1 MPERS
6 SYVVAPMTLADVD
19 QVLEIEQASFSAPWS
34 VRAFRYE
41 VADNEHSTML
51 VIRPARGASHRW
63 VQWLHRHKL
72 INPGPVLGYAG
83 FWLLVDD
90 VHISTIAVHPQWR
103 GRGLGELLLVSLLE
117 KGGALEARRATLEV
131 RVSNLAALGL
141 YRKYGFEI
149 ASRRKG
155 YYADNNEDAYIMVT
169 PPFAT
174 PEFQANLDHNR
185 AMLCERL

>member
-1 MPERS
+1 MPERP

-19 QVLEIEQASFSAPWS
+19 QVLEIERASFSAPWS
-34 VRAFRYE
+34 ARAFRYE
-41 VADNEHSTML
+41 IAENEHSTML
-51 VIRPARGASHRW
+51 TVRSAPRASCRW
-63 VQWLHRHKL
+63 VQWLRRHKL
-72 INPGPVLGYAG
+72 IDPGPVLGYAG

-117 KGGALEARRATLEV
+117 KGIALEARRATLEV
-131 RVSNLAALGL
+131 RISNLAAQGL

-169 PPFAT
+169 PPLDT
-174 PEFQANLDHNR
+174 PEFR
-185 AMLCERL
+185 SSLCQNCDRLREKL